1 MVGKMSSRYVAGV
14 DPGKTGGWAI
24 VDCEARRL
32 VAGSPLDFEGCD
44 VRLSESLEAW
54 GVEDVLL
61 ERAQAAKG
69 DAGQFEYGR
78 SFGRT
83 EAAITFAGCR
93 IWYVQP
99 AWWKGKIGCPVDK
112 RRAYAHAEEL
122 FPNLAFYANNGPRG
136 GLDTGTA
143 EAALIAYVM
152 ARPSLR
158 TQVEKNNA
166 ARQKAKRRP
175 KVRFEL

>member
-1 MVGKMSSRYVAGV
+1 MSSRYVAGV

-24 VDCEARRL
+24 VDVEARCL
-32 VAGSPLDFEGCD
+32 VAGGPLDFPGCD
-44 VRLSESLEAW
+44 RGLFEALQVW
-54 GVEDVLL
+54 GVPDVLV
-61 ERAQAAKG
+61 ERAQAAAG

-83 EAAITFAGCR
+83 EAAITLAGSR
-93 IWYVQP
+93 IWYCAP
-99 AWWKGKIGCPVDK
+99 SWWKGKIGCPVDK
-112 RRAYAHAEEL
+112 RKAYAMAEDL
-122 FPNLAFYANNGPRG
+122 FPDLGLWANNGPRG

-158 TQVEKNNA
+158 VQVEKNNA
-166 ARQKAKRRP
+166 ARQKAKRR
-175 KVRFEL
+175 KRVDFRL

>member
-1 MVGKMSSRYVAGV
+1 MSSNFVAGV
-14 DPGKTGGWAI
+14 DPGKTGGWGI
-24 VDCEARRL
+24 VDVPARRL
-32 VAGSPLDFEGCD
+32 VAGGPLDFAGCD
-44 VRLSESLEAW
+44 AGLYQALQTW
-54 GVEDVLL
+54 NVEDVLL

-83 EAAITFAGCR
+83 EAAISLAGCR
-93 IWYVQP
+93 ILYCAP

-112 RRAYAHAEEL
+112 KGAYALAESI
-122 FPNLAFYANNGPRG
+122 FPNLAFFANNGPRG

-143 EAALIAYVM
+143 EGVLLAYVL

-158 TQVEKNNA
+158 AQLEKNNA
-166 ARQKAKRRP
+166 AREVRKRRRR
-175 KVRFEL
+175 VEFRL